1 MAKLYRTLRRVIK
14 SALDMYFVE
23 IRCTGLEYVPDEGPV
38 IFAANHPNSIMD
50 SLILATETRRPVSF
64 LARSGLFEN
73 PLFGKLLDWT
83 GMIPIYR
90 PQDTDSDTEKNE
102 QTFRRAFEHLE
113 DGNVLGIFPEGQNSL
128 ERRVRQ
134 IKTGAARIALG
145 SEARNDFDLGV
156 RIIPVGLNFEDR
168 DQFLSSVLV
177 RFGEP
182 IVASD
187 FAESYGTAPKE
198 TVREVTERI
207 GDGLRSVIVTIE
219 DERHEWL
226 VQSLFKIYG
235 HERLERLAADFD
247 IELRSLSDRLL
258 DTMRSTGYE
267 RGYLEDKFDVEQEIA
282 DLVSWLEDERPI
294 ELGDLRRQVLQFED
308 HLGQV
313 RLKHDFLERP
323 PETLSSRKEAAK
335 LTVFS
340 VLFGPI
346 AAWGFINNFIPYQLS
361 KQFALRASE
370 EAIRAFTAFC
380 VGLVAFPLFYGLQSW
395 LVFRWTG
402 SWFDSIGYLLT
413 VPLAGFFFL
422 RYRRQIAKY
431 RDRILARTFFRT
443 EGQLV
448 RSLERERQ
456 RIVRRVD
463 ELRREQES
471 HEPEGSKAP
480 ASERVG

>member
-1 MAKLYRTLRRVIK
+1 VAKLYRTLRRVIK

-23 IRCTGLEYVPDEGPV
+23 IRSTGLEHVPDEGPV

-50 SLILATETRRPVSF
+50 SLILASETHRPVSF

-73 PLFGKLLDWT
+73 PIFGRLLDWT

-90 PQDTDSDTEKNE
+90 PQDSGSDTEKNE
-102 QTFRRAFEHLE
+102 QTFQRAFDHLQN
-113 DGNVLGIFPEGQNSL
+113 GNVLGIFPEGRNSL

-145 SEARNDFDLGV
+145 TEERNGFTVGV

-182 IVASD
+182 IVASEYAD
-187 FAESYGTAPKE
+187 TYADSPQE
-198 TVREVTERI
+198 TVRQVTERI
-207 GDGLRSVIVTIE
+207 EDGLRSVIVTIE

-226 VQSLFKIYG
+226 VESLYEIYG
-235 HERLERLAADFD
+235 HERLEQLAADFD
-247 IELRSLSDRLL
+247 IELRSLGDRLL
-258 DTMRSTGYE
+258 DTVRSTGYE
-267 RGYLEDKFDVEQEIA
+267 RKHLEDRFDVEQEIA
-282 DLVSWLEDERPI
+282 DLVCWLEHERPI
-294 ELGDLRRQVLQFED
+294 GLGDLRRQVLQFED

-340 VLFGPI
+340 VLFGPV
-346 AAWGFINNFIPYQLS
+346 AAWGFVNNVIPYQLS
-361 KQFALRASE
+361 KQFAVRAPE

-380 VGLVAFPLFYGLQSW
+380 VGLVAFPLFYTLQTW
-395 LVFRWTG
+395 LVLQWSG
-402 SWFDSIGYLLT
+402 SWFDSIGYLST

-431 RDRILARTFFRT
+431 RDRILARTFFRSQR
-443 EGQLV
+443 QLV
-448 RSLERERQ
+448 RALERERQ
-456 RIVRRVD
+456 RIVQRVD
-463 ELRREQES
+463 ELRREQED
-471 HEPEGSKAP
+471 ERGLDRQDP
-480 ASERVG
+480 AVDKTG